1 MSEIYKIYN
10 YTNSVEPDKFVL
22 PPYDINYNVLGLS
35 KKRNYNSGEL
45 DTIDYY
51 GYVDSGGT
59 YQDLVLTEYRQYY
72 RKDRMVFMRIVNIDW
87 YLSNGDVGGTK
98 KTEKY
103 YSLEESIRLGTRRRG
118 NIISSTKIEIIGLI
132 QMVKQCSNYDAT
144 ITGMY
149 FLDEFSNEIYK
160 YIEGVEEPLKE
171 KLNTCEHHD
180 WLLTDLPGSPG
191 IMIKDYLI
199 NKLTFDYSDK
209 LP

>member
-35 KKRNYNSGEL
+35 KKRNYSSGEL

-72 RKDRMVFMRIVNIDW
+72 RKDRMVFMRIVNINW
-87 YLSNGDVGGTK
+87 YLSNGEIGGTK